1 MKPAL
6 EISGDNINS
15 LEDFYD
21 EFTKLLSY
29 KGWGKNLDAL
39 DDLFAGGFGLPEEAF
54 VLKWH
59 NSSKSKEKLGVE
71 ETLKWRQSHLDR
83 DKGVATKETLGEIE
97 NLKQGKGKTLFE
109 LILEILKDNSVEVEL
124 L

>member
-1 MKPAL
+1 MKPIL

-21 EFTKLLSY
+21 EFTKLLTY

-39 DDLFAGGFGLPEEAF
+39 DDLFAGGFGLPEKAF
-54 VLKWH
+54 ILKWY
-59 NSSKSKEKLGVE
+59 NSDKSKEKLGLE
-71 ETLKWRQSHLDR
+71 ETLKWRLSHIER
-83 DKGVATKETLGEIE
+83 DKGAVTKETLDEIE
-97 NLKQGKGKTLFE
+97 NLKVGKGKTLFE
-109 LILEILKDNSVEVEL
+109 LILEIFKNNSVDIEL